1 MKKTMENLRKQA
13 WKNWSKNELFGI
25 RIKLSYNKLFS
36 KNLLAIGMRR
46 TRIHMNKPVYLSK
59 SLLEMSKIVMYE
71 FWMTMWKQN
80 KEKKRNYVK
89 WIQTPLSST
98 EDIFVG
104 IAKDV
109 KTRFDTSNYKLDRP
123 LPKRKSKRVIGLI
136 KYELGGEIRK
146 KLAALRLKTCSYL
159 INDENK

>member
-1 MKKTMENLRKQA
+1 
-13 WKNWSKNELFGI
+13 
-25 RIKLSYNKLFS
+25 
-36 KNLLAIGMRR
+36 
-46 TRIHMNKPVYLSK
+46 MNKPVYLSK